1 MRIFVVRHCQ
11 AAPGEVDAL
20 RPLTDSGRAAA
31 RALADRFSRVEPA
44 AVLSSPLL
52 RARETAAAI
61 AGASG
66 LVVETD
72 ERLAPGMTAE
82 DLRAA
87 VAGRGDPVVVV
98 GHNPDLADVV
108 HRLAGHRPVFPPGGV
123 VEIDVEVAP

>member
-1 MRIFVVRHCQ
+1 MFVVRHCE

-20 RPLTDSGRAAA
+20 RPLTDPGRSAA
-31 RALADRFSRVEPA
+31 RALALRLSQVEPA

-61 AGASG
+61 AAASG

-72 ERLAPGMTAE
+72 ERLGPGMTAE
-82 DLRAA
+82 DLRA
-87 VAGRGDPVVVV
+87 VAGGRGDPVVVV

-108 HRLAGHRPVFPPGGV
+108 HRLTGQRPVFPPGGV
-123 VEIDVEVAP
+123 VEIEVEVGP